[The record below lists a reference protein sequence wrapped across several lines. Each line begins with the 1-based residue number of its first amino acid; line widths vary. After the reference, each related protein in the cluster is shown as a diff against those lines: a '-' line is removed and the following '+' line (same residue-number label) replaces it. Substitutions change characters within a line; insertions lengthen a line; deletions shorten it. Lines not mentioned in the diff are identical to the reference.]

1 MADHPGEG
9 LRALSLPR
17 ADQQPRRGAGTD
29 GVLAWARPGWLVR
42 HQRDAGD
49 PRDPRRLRRPRWVQQ
64 DGCEGFGAADVLPY
78 YQKLETDADF
88 GAAPAHG
95 SSGPLPITRS
105 SRARWGGNDAA
116 IYDACVELGYGE
128 VQDHNAF
135 ERKLLGMSAFARNDL
150 EPEDGKPSTD
160 GANRAGAGRAGR
172 ISAYDAFLA
181 PVRAARA
188 EQVCARL
195 S

>member
-1 MADHPGEG
+1 MQAI
-9 LRALSLPR
+9 
-17 ADQQPRRGAGTD
+17 RGTPED
-29 GVLAWARPGWLVR
+29 FDDL
-42 HQRDAGD
+42 
-49 PRDPRRLRRPRWVQQ
+49 WVQQ

-78 YQKLETDADF
+78 YQKLETDVDF
-88 GAAPAHG
+88 GAAAAHG

-116 IYDACVELGYGE
+116 IYDACVEMGYGE

-150 EPEDGKPSTD
+150 EPEDGKTSTD

-195 S
+195 